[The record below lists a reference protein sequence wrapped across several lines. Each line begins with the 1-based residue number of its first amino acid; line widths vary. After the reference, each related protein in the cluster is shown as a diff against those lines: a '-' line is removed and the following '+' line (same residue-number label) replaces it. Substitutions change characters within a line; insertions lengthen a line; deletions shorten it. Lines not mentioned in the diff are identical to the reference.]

1 MYTSREPYPQHG
13 IIRQTRR
20 WYTGVAK
27 VEIPVGTYE
36 EIVREGDLLTIN
48 MGPQH
53 PSTHGV
59 FRMVLTLDGETVIS
73 CRPVMGY
80 LHRSVEKLAESRTY
94 LQDVIFTD
102 RLDYLSPMTT
112 NLPFAMATE
121 RLANIDVPERA
132 QIIRVIM
139 CELQRFA
146 SHCVAIGTFA
156 NDTGAFH
163 TALMYTFRERERI
176 LDIFDEA
183 CGARMTVSYIRYG
196 GIARDLTPEA
206 VSMIRDFV
214 SDMDRNIDEFESM
227 LTDNEIFKARTEG
240 IGVLSAEDAIAYSI
254 TGPMLRATGVGYDVR
269 KAEPYSLY
277 DRFDFAIPT
286 RRNGDCYDRYMV
298 RVAEM
303 RQTKQILEQALKDLP
318 EGPVMGRVPK
328 VFRPAKGYSYA
339 RTESP
344 KGEIGVYLVSD
355 GKTEPYRFHIR
366 PPSFINLGVLSK
378 LVVGHKVADAV
389 VILGSIDI
397 VMGEVD
403 R

>member
-1 MYTSREPYPQHG
+1 M
-13 IIRQTRR
+13 
-20 WYTGVAK
+20 
-27 VEIPVGTYE
+27 EIPVGQQE
-36 EIVREGDLLTIN
+36 ETFREGDLLTIN

-59 FRMVLTLDGETVIS
+59 FRMILTLDGETVVS

-94 LQDVIFTD
+94 MQNIIFTD
-102 RLDYLSPMTT
+102 RLDYLAPMTT
-112 NLPFAMATE
+112 NLPYAMAIE
-121 RLANIDVPERA
+121 NLAGIEVPERA
-132 QIIRVIM
+132 QYIRLIM

-156 NDTGAFH
+156 SDTGAFF
-163 TALMYTFRERERI
+163 TPMMYTFRERERV
-176 LDIFDEA
+176 LDIYDEA

-196 GIARDLTPEA
+196 GVARDLTDRA
-206 VSMIRDFV
+206 LGLIRSVVD
-214 SDMDRNIDEFESM
+214 DMDRNIDEFESM
-227 LTDNEIFKARTEG
+227 MTENEIFRARTIG
-240 IGVLSAEDAIAYSI
+240 IGVLPAEMAVDYSI
-254 TGPMLRATGVGYDVR
+254 TGPMLRASGVEYDIR
-269 KAEPYSLY
+269 KAEPYSMY
-277 DRFDFAIPT
+277 DRVEFDVPT
-286 RRNGDCYDRYMV
+286 RQGGDCYDRYMV

-303 RQTKQILEQALKDLP
+303 RQCRRILQQALRDLP
-318 EGPVMGRVPK
+318 EGPIVGKVPK
-328 VFRPAKGYSYA
+328 VFRPAKGYAYA

-344 KGEIGVYLVSD
+344 KGEIGFYLVSD
-355 GKTEPYRFHIR
+355 GKVEPYRFHIR
-366 PPSFINLGVLSK
+366 APSFINLGVLAP